1 MTCFPLHGV
10 VFTDVD
16 NVESTT
22 INEYVRA
29 FSQKDQISH
38 YKELTEY
45 VLPLC
50 CYSGEG
56 KGGRGKGSMKSK
68 LTDSLTSLPPS

>member
-38 YKELTEY
+38 YKELTEN
-45 VLPLC
+45 VLTLC

-56 KGGRGKGSMKSK
+56 KGREGREEGINEKQ
-68 LTDSLTSLPPS
+68 TY